1 MAGYSPEQQA
11 ENWKRVRAG
20 LRRYLLALLA
30 AALILI
36 WGLGYAQGMIDGF
49 KEGLAAR
56 QTKESK

>member
-36 WGLGYAQGMIDGF
+36 WGLGYAQGTIDGF

-56 QTKESK
+56 QAKESN